1 MGHAIS
7 YAFATAV
14 ALFLLRG
21 RLRSLD
27 GARIWRTI
35 GKVVPA
41 AALTAGAAWLV
52 ATGAGHVVDTAT
64 VVGRLVQVGSAV
76 VVGLGVT
83 WPRRSCC
90 TSKRSM
96 KSRARYSGGSA
107 GDGDDEPSTSGPAWS
122 GRQVHDRLAAPAG
135 RHRAGRIR
143 RGVHRDHDVQGVGCG
158 RTSGERWVVEYMQ
171 ERNLAEACA
180 AAQATSPRPNP
191 I

>member
-1 MGHAIS
+1 MVLDWDVPGLALGHAIS

-64 VVGRLVQVGSAV
+64 VVGRIVQVG
-76 VVGLGVT
+76 LGDRRRDWACT

-96 KSRARYSGGSA
+96 KSKAR
-107 GDGDDEPSTSGPAWS
+107 
-122 GRQVHDRLAAPAG
+122 
-135 RHRAGRIR
+135 
-143 RGVHRDHDVQGVGCG
+143 C
-158 RTSGERWVVEYMQ
+158 
-171 ERNLAEACA
+171 
-180 AAQATSPRPNP
+180 
-191 I
+191 